1 MPLPV
6 PIIVDAVV
14 TLAGLAIPPAIDFIR
29 KKFIPA
35 ENDTP
40 ERTMGSLATTKPEVL
55 PQFVEALSKYS
66 EAQVKW
72 FNRDVI
78 GSPSQIIVDIRAAIR
93 PMVIMIGLTH
103 LTLAAFYPVDFV
115 ITEGTRLFY
124 EAVIASWFGSR
135 LVNR

>member
-1 MPLPV
+1 MPVAIPV
-6 PIIVDAVV
+6 IIDAVV
-14 TLAGLAIPPAIDFIR
+14 TLAGLALPPVIDFVR
-29 KKFIPA
+29 KKWIPA

-93 PMVIMIGLTH
+93 PMVIVVGLIH
-103 LTLAAFYPVDFV
+103 LTLAAFYPVEFI
-115 ITEGTRLFY
+115 ITDNTRLFY

-135 LVNR
+135 LVQR

>member
-78 GSPSQIIVDIRAAIR
+78 GSPSQIIVDIRAVIR
-93 PMVIMIGLTH
+93 PMVIMIGLIH
-103 LTLAAFYPVDFV
+103 LTLAAFYPVDFI